1 MSFKAFLYNGGST
14 PIELTPRNGLVYKD
28 EYNETRDSATIVVRS
43 KQHIDVQ
50 PFDYAVIQGS
60 VRGNSITDKNLLVD
74 SASEEQT
81 SFGDEPSYDTTIT
94 LFSETKEM
102 ERVTLPNLSIT
113 SKKDGTANSV
123 YHYIEEYLSHFAPR
137 IKVRNGNS
145 YTFEVKWEIAPR
157 VRTRFSAIQC
167 PEFSWNRPTLCEV
180 ITDLMLVDDCIPVI
194 KEHILSFINLS
205 ARGEEADDSNF
216 VRVVRGI
223 ASQDY
228 NQNLDVNMQNAI
240 STKPAHMVEY
250 ISMRNESSAILTT
263 DNMQIITQKPIYEIK
278 KITAVYLHE
287 RTSSNNQTRYFSFDE
302 VDITR
307 SVKEKMAYDVLN
319 PTPADFSS
327 PSDFRSKQQTHQVA
341 NVWFTRGGRA
351 IEGFGKV
358 FQFYNRSEIALRY
371 ILRGYLDVNEVTDAF
386 DSVDWRDVMFK
397 VEYMSQSEISIKA
410 GRKLPLRNPHTS
422 SFDNQPSSY
431 VDVRQQSLFE
441 YAKANRLANRIVE
454 INGTCFK
461 DADVPA
467 LGQTFKGA
475 VIFSREIQYMDDA
488 ILFHLFATDNY
499 VLANYFTSVRARRR
513 SWAIA
518 SGKEA
523 LTRHENIK
531 MYAEFS
537 RAYHSDST
545 VNPISSIYFD
555 EPPELKPEK
564 VLSALFHF
572 FNDETVKTAAL
583 CTIDANNA
591 RLPKP
596 ESAGQNPYFI
606 TDCQT
611 SATGFSVSLSVELQD
626 NYSIGERV
634 TIDSNG
640 RYINN
645 IIPYAD
651 ADGEFASFSI
661 EFLSYC
667 DPADGDFV
675 WGGYYSSNGQSIIKG
690 YPEYTDNTSPN
701 EFKEQRIA
709 KARKKPISAS
719 IATSESQL
727 HAESILKKDNR
738 EIFAITAQI
747 EYCAEDAG
755 IVIKEALADKCY
767 LVHGEQESYSGLPR
781 LASEEVKTPSTLPAA
796 ASAYRYAGFLYRDAS
811 MFGDSALRIAT
822 SVLNGSTNSWSFS
835 SIAAGQKFAVM
846 DGYEESQSEPY
857 PETRGIF
864 SRIIIVKAD
873 EGAANVSRFERDF
886 KIFTME
892 RPLKETEDDVPSG
905 ATIIADNSPVEI
917 SQVLPKC
924 IRVYYQAG
932 ASSLCWGLC
941 DSSNRVIFAVN
952 SLDGETNA
960 GAVFVNLSSTRDHRV
975 RQSVQ
980 GQHIVVREV

>member
-50 PFDYAVIQGS
+50 SFDYAIIQGS

-113 SKKDGTANSV
+113 SKADGTANSV
-123 YHYIEEYLSHFAPR
+123 YDYIDEYLSHFAPR
-137 IKVRNGNS
+137 IKVKNGNS
-145 YTFEVKWEIAPR
+145 YTFEVKWEISPR

-194 KEHILSFINLS
+194 NQHILSFIDLS

-263 DNMQIITQKPIYEIK
+263 DNMQVITQKPIYEIK
-278 KITAVYLHE
+278 KITALFLYE
-287 RTSSNNQTRYFSFDE
+287 RTSISTKYYEYRE
-302 VDITR
+302 VDMTG

-327 PSDFRSKQQTHQVA
+327 PSDFLSKQQTHQCA

-358 FQFYNRSEIALRY
+358 FQFYNRDEIAFRY
-371 ILRGYLDVNEVTDAF
+371 ILRGLIGITNELTQSLN
-386 DSVDWRDVMFK
+386 SVDWRDVMLK
-397 VEYMSQSEISIKA
+397 VEYMSQGEISIKA

-454 INGTCFK
+454 INGTCFD

-467 LGQTFKGA
+467 LGQTYKGA

-537 RAYHSDST
+537 RAARSDST
-545 VNPISSIYFD
+545 STPISSIYFD
-555 EPPELKPEK
+555 AYPEAKPEK

-583 CTIDANNA
+583 CTIDANDA
-591 RLPKP
+591 RLPEP

-606 TDCQT
+606 TDCQA

-651 ADGEFASFSI
+651 ADGGFASFSI

-667 DPADGDFV
+667 DPSDGDFV
-675 WGGYYSSNGQSIIKG
+675 WGGYYSSNGQYINTG
-690 YPEYTDNTSPN
+690 YPEYTDSTSPN

-727 HAESILKKDNR
+727 HAESLLEKDNR
-738 EIFAITAQI
+738 EIFALTAQI

-755 IVIKEALADKCY
+755 IIIKEALADKCY
-767 LVHGEQESYSGLPR
+767 LVYGEQESYSGLPR
-781 LASEEVKTPSTLPAA
+781 LASEEVKTPSTLPSA

-811 MFGDSALRIAT
+811 MFGDSALRLAT
-822 SVLNGSTNSWSFS
+822 SVLDGSTNSWSYAS
-835 SIAAGQKFAVM
+835 VAAGQKFAVM

-864 SRIIIVKAD
+864 SRVIIVKAD
-873 EGAANVSRFERDF
+873 AGAAKVERFERDF
-886 KIFTME
+886 RIFTMA
-892 RPLKETEDDVPSG
+892 RTIKESEDAVPSD

-917 SQVLPKC
+917 SQVLPNC

-932 ASSLCWGLC
+932 ANSLCWGLC
-941 DSSNRVIFAVN
+941 DSSSRVIFAVN

-960 GAVFVNLSSTRDHRV
+960 GAVFVNLSSSRDHRV
-975 RQSVQ
+975 RHSVQ